1 MGGDE
6 PQDHCNR
13 AKSNRLGTRHARG
26 EIVEVQGGHIAR
38 SLGRKDRHSKVCTAK
53 GLRDRRVRLSAHAA
67 IQFYD
72 VQDRLGYDR
81 PSMAVD
87 WLIEAAKSAI
97 DELAELPSWKPTL
110 DILSNVGLDG
120 NQKQLEQPEKQ
131 QQQFGY
137 SLSGIS
143 SNSWL
148 TTKTKQM
155 NDANLSENNP
165 SFISMGAFNSSGFMF
180 NSPPLLQPLLGQ
192 NEFAFSQGG
201 PLQSSN
207 AQSVRAWID
216 PSSSSIVSASA
227 ANHHEYHL
235 QNSHHIQSTPIFSG
249 FCIPARIEEEHSV
262 ISNKPSSV
270 CSDFRH

>member
-6 PQDHCNR
+6 TQDHQNR

-110 DILSNVGLDG
+110 DIVSNVGLDG
-120 NQKQLEQPEKQ
+120 NQKQLEQPEQQ

-148 TTKTKQM
+148 TTRTQQM
-155 NDANLSENNP
+155 NYGNLSENNP
-165 SFISMGAFNSSGFMF
+165 SFFSMGAFNSSGILF
-180 NSPPLLQPLLGQ
+180 NSLPLPQPLLGQ
-192 NEFAFSQGG
+192 NQFVFSQGG

-207 AQSVRAWID
+207 TQSVRDWTD
-216 PSSSSIVSASA
+216 PSSSSIAAASA
-227 ANHHEYHL
+227 ANHYEHHHH
-235 QNSHHIQSTPIFSG
+235 NSPHIQNRSL
-249 FCIPARIEEEHSV
+249 
-262 ISNKPSSV
+262 ISLPGLNPCFLEVLKIQDLVVVTVSAVS
-270 CSDFRH
+270 